1 MKADVFLA
9 RFAPSQL
16 DLPSWLP
23 EPIAECIRG
32 AYAVAVEG
40 ACGDACRMCGYFNDF
55 DDDAVPLKYFEELI
69 SDDTLGANIADFV
82 RDELADMTARYLP
95 LACDHRMKGVWW
107 ELRRQSSGEFLY
119 PARVSAANAK
129 ERQDNAMLELF
140 ITALACRQR
149 PRATTTRREIE
160 QQRNHYLAKANELRD
175 DARIMLNHDGLSFE
189 MKRPLALETAAQ
201 AYEDYAREVC
211 AENFGEMA
219 LERQHDGQAR
229 WVALMIGHKFLVL
242 FGQSMHTLTAR
253 ITSSVVGREIKP
265 RTVRQW
271 LQALSGN
278 SRPSAPCI

>member
-1 MKADVFLA
+1 
-9 RFAPSQL
+9 
-16 DLPSWLP
+16 
-23 EPIAECIRG
+23 
-32 AYAVAVEG
+32 
-40 ACGDACRMCGYFNDF
+40 
-55 DDDAVPLKYFEELI
+55 
-69 SDDTLGANIADFV
+69 
-82 RDELADMTARYLP
+82 
-95 LACDHRMKGVWW
+95 
-107 ELRRQSSGEFLY
+107 
-119 PARVSAANAK
+119 
-129 ERQDNAMLELF
+129 MLELF

-160 QQRNHYLAKANELRD
+160 EQRNHYLDEAKKLRD
-175 DARIMLNHDGLSFE
+175 HARIMLDHVGLSFD
-189 MKRPLALETAAQ
+189 MKRSLALETAAR

-211 AENFGEMA
+211 AANFGEMA

-229 WVALMIGHKFLVL
+229 WVALIIGRKFLVQ

>member
-23 EPIAECIRG
+23 EPIAEWIR
-32 AYAVAVEG
+32 ADYAGFVEA
-40 ACGDACRMCGYFNDF
+40 ACEAACRECGYSDIG
-55 DDDAVPLKYFEELI
+55 DDRVPRKYFEELI
-69 SDDTLGANIADFV
+69 RNDHLRASIADFI
-82 RDELADMTARYLP
+82 RDYMADVPARYLP
-95 LACDHRMKGVWW
+95 LACDHRMERVWW
-107 ELRRQSSGEFLY
+107 ELRRQSSGKFLY

-140 ITALACRQR
+140 ITAFACRQR
-149 PRATTTRREIE
+149 PRATSTRREIE
-160 QQRNHYLAKANELRD
+160 QQRNHYLTEAKKLRD
-175 DARIMLNHDGLSFE
+175 DARIMLDHVGLSFE